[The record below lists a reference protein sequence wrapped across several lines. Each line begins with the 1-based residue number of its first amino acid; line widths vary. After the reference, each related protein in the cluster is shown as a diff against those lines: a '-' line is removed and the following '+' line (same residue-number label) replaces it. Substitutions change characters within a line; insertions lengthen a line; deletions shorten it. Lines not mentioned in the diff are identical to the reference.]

1 MTVSDH
7 LPPGLA
13 YLSQAIPPIAIPW
26 AAFWA
31 IQDAFGL
38 NLPLWHSLTI
48 PLLFHLLFGLSRSWF
63 RSLAIRRDAAAQGA
77 PFAPSVQGGSISI
90 LRRIVHSVKD
100 GYPGL

>member
-1 MTVSDH
+1 MTISYH

-13 YLSQAIPPIAIPW
+13 YLSCAIPPIAIPC
-26 AAFWA
+26 AVFWA
-31 IQDAFGL
+31 IQDVFGL
-38 NLPLWHSLTI
+38 NFPLWHSLVI

-63 RSLAIRRDAAAQGA
+63 RSPAIRRNAAAQGA
-77 PFAPSVQGGSISI
+77 LFPPSVQGGSISI